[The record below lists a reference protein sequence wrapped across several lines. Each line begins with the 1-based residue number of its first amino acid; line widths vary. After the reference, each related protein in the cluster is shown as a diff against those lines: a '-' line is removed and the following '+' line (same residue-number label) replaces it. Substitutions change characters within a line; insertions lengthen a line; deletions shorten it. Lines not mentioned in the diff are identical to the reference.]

1 MDKGYMISDASKMI
15 EVENHVLRYWEEEL
29 DLPIPRNEM
38 GHRYY
43 RESDI
48 KLLRAVKDLK
58 EQGFQLRAIKKLLP
72 DLGRLEKM
80 DPKGMYQLREELN
93 RQVLQESMEGT
104 RASVTSLNQA
114 RDRFEK
120 RQKTWQER
128 SYELEQARGRN
139 VQTVQDNHRQISLDR
154 PAPMDRPISIDR
166 PVTIDR
172 QAMDRKASMDR
183 LRQFE
188 AMMRQMIRN
197 TMEDMSR
204 ESEERICEA
213 VTVKLQK
220 EMNYLLMQK
229 EELQE
234 KQVTL
239 LKEILAQVK
248 QDGAV
253 EAGSGRDKKAEKKG
267 PDGGTERNHKME
279 EKEEAAAGAEKE
291 VAATQDEDTKMLR
304 NKKGKEKKG
313 LFRKKEKIKQ
323 KKLFAKSV

>member
-1 MDKGYMISDASKMI
+1 MDKGYMISDASKMV

-29 DLPIPRNEM
+29 ELPIPRNEM

-48 KLLRAVKDLK
+48 KLLRSVKDLK

-72 DLGRLEKM
+72 NLDRLDKM
-80 DPKGMYQLREELN
+80 DPRGIYQLREELN
-93 RQVLQESMEGT
+93 RQVLQEAMEGT
-104 RASVTSLNQA
+104 KGSVTSLNQA

-128 SYELEQARGRN
+128 SFELEQSRGKG
-139 VQTVQDNHRQISLDR
+139 VQLVQENQ
-154 PAPMDRPISIDR
+154 
-166 PVTIDR
+166 R
-172 QAMDRKASMDR
+172 QASVDK

-188 AMMRQMIRN
+188 MMMRQMIRS
-197 TMEDMSR
+197 TMEEVGR

-234 KQVTL
+234 KQISL
-239 LKEILAQVK
+239 LKQILAQVK
-248 QDGAV
+248 QE
-253 EAGSGRDKKAEKKG
+253 EAQEEDRGRSARGEKKG
-267 PDGGTERNHKME
+267 TGSEDGSNMRTADAKKASDETEQ
-279 EKEEAAAGAEKE
+279 E
-291 VAATQDEDTKMLR
+291 VAATQDESGKTLR
-304 NKKGKEKKG
+304 DRKGKEKLG
-313 LFRKKEKIKQ
+313 FLKKKDKAKH

>member
-29 DLPIPRNEM
+29 ELPIPRNEM

-48 KLLRAVKDLK
+48 KLLRTVKDLK

-72 DLGRLEKM
+72 DLGRLENM

-93 RQVLQESMEGT
+93 RQVMQESMEGT

-114 RDRFEK
+114 RDRFER

-128 SYELEQARGRN
+128 SYEIEQARGRS
-139 VQTVQDNHRQISLDR
+139 VQVVPDNHRQVS
-154 PAPMDRPISIDR
+154 A
-166 PVTIDR
+166 DR
-172 QAMDRKASMDR
+172 QMSMERQASMDK

-234 KQVTL
+234 KQITL
-239 LKEILAQVK
+239 LKQILAQVQ
-248 QDGAV
+248 QDGAG
-253 EAGSGRDKKAEKKG
+253 EAGKDHDRKAAKS
-267 PDGGTERNHKME
+267 
-279 EKEEAAAGAEKE
+279 EKETETEENRMAADTDDGAEKE
-291 VAATQDEDTKMLR
+291 VAATQDGEAKTLR
-304 NKKGKEKKG
+304 NRKGKERKG
-313 LFRKKEKIKQ
+313 FFSKKEKAKH

>member
-1 MDKGYMISDASKMI
+1 MDKGYMISDASKLI

-29 DLPIPRNEM
+29 ELPIPRNEM

-48 KLLRAVKDLK
+48 KLLRTVKDLK

-80 DPKGMYQLREELN
+80 DPQGIYQLREELN
-93 RQVLQESMEGT
+93 RQVMQESMEGT

-114 RDRFEK
+114 RDRYEK
-120 RQKTWQER
+120 RQRTWQER
-128 SYELEQARGRN
+128 SYELEQARGRS
-139 VQTVQDNHRQISLDR
+139 VQIVPDSHRQVS
-154 PAPMDRPISIDR
+154 MDRQSSMDR
-166 PVTIDR
+166 QTSMDR
-172 QAMDRKASMDR
+172 QASMDK

-188 AMMRQMIRN
+188 AMMRQMIRS
-197 TMEDMSR
+197 TMEEMGR

-234 KQVTL
+234 KQITL
-239 LKEILAQVK
+239 LKQILAQVK
-248 QDGAV
+248 QEGAAPAGGSVDGEPEPGTDNTPAGEQTLE
-253 EAGSGRDKKAEKKG
+253 EAEDTEDTAAEA
-267 PDGGTERNHKME
+267 ER
-279 EKEEAAAGAEKE
+279 EAAAA
-291 VAATQDEDTKMLR
+291 QDQGTGTLR
-304 NKKGKEKKG
+304 NRKGREKKG
-313 LFRKKEKIKQ
+313 LFGKKEKTKR

>member
-1 MDKGYMISDASKMI
+1 MEMGYMISDASKMV

-29 DLPIPRNEM
+29 ELPIPRNEM

-48 KLLRAVKDLK
+48 KLLRSIKDLK

-80 DPKGMYQLREELN
+80 DPRGIYQLREELN
-93 RQVLQESMEGT
+93 RQVMQETMEG
-104 RASVTSLNQA
+104 AKGSVTSLNQA
-114 RDRFEK
+114 RDRYEK

-128 SYELEQARGRN
+128 SYELEQARGKSAQM
-139 VQTVQDNHRQISLDR
+139 VQENQRQ
-154 PAPMDRPISIDR
+154 
-166 PVTIDR
+166 
-172 QAMDRKASMDR
+172 ASMDK

-188 AMMRQMIRN
+188 AMMRQMIRS
-197 TMEDMSR
+197 TMEDMSK

-220 EMNYLLMQK
+220 EMNYLLIQK

-234 KQVTL
+234 KQITL
-239 LKEILAQVK
+239 LKQILAQVK
-248 QDGAV
+248 QDGV
-253 EAGSGRDKKAEKKG
+253 EGAGKNNAETESKKADRE
-267 PDGGTERNHKME
+267 TEQER
-279 EKEEAAAGAEKE
+279 E
-291 VAATQDEDTKMLR
+291 VAVTQEEELKVIR
-304 NKKGKEKKG
+304 NKRGKEKKG
-313 LFRKKEKIKQ
+313 FLRKKEKAKH

>member
-29 DLPIPRNEM
+29 ELPIPRNEM

-48 KLLRAVKDLK
+48 KLLRTIKDLK

-72 DLGRLEKM
+72 DLDRLEKM
-80 DPKGMYQLREELN
+80 DSKGMYQLREELN
-93 RQVLQESMEGT
+93 RQVIQESMEGG

-114 RDRFEK
+114 RDRYEK
-120 RQKTWQER
+120 RQRTWQER
-128 SYELEQARGRN
+128 SYELEQARGRS
-139 VQTVQDNHRQISLDR
+139 VQMVPDSH
-154 PAPMDRPISIDR
+154 R
-166 PVTIDR
+166 PVAIER
-172 QAMDRKASMDR
+172 QTNVERQASMDK

-220 EMNYLLMQK
+220 EMNYLLLQK

-234 KQVTL
+234 KQVAL
-239 LKEILAQVK
+239 LKQILAQVK
-248 QDGAV
+248 QDGAEKV
-253 EAGSGRDKKAEKKG
+253 SGNSDRKAEKKE
-267 PDGGTERNHKME
+267 TERRKGRNYTVE
-279 EKEEAAAGAEKE
+279 EKVVDTEAEKE
-291 VAATQDEDTKMLR
+291 VAATQDEESKILR
-304 NKKGKEKKG
+304 NRKGKEKKG
-313 LFRKKEKIKQ
+313 LFGKKEKTRN